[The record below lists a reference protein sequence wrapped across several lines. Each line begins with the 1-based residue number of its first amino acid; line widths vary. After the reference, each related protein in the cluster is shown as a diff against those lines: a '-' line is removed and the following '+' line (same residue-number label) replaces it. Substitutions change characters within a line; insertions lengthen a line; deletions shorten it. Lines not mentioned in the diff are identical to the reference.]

1 MLLQEGSGLPGQRPD
16 AIGREAIVSLG
27 HSFSER
33 GLSVILMFSA
43 AKQQGYQNKT
53 FAAGPVV
60 QPLEINE
67 FCYVFNSCLRA
78 YLFTK
83 TPI

>member
-1 MLLQEGSGLPGQRPD
+1 MLLQEGSGFPGQRPD

-27 HSFSER
+27 HSFGEQ
-33 GLSVILMFSA
+33 GLSVILMFLA
-43 AKQQGYQNKT
+43 ANQRGYQNKT

-60 QPLEINE
+60 LPLEINE

>member
-1 MLLQEGSGLPGQRPD
+1 M
-16 AIGREAIVSLG
+16 VSLG
-27 HSFSER
+27 PSLGER
-33 GLSVILMFSA
+33 GLSVILMSLA
-43 AKQQGYQNKT
+43 TNRQGYQNKT

-67 FCYVFNSCLRA
+67 FCYVFNSYLRA